1 MFEYIMYCMGIFFVV
16 LEMIVAFYMFQTIID
31 LGVQVRRLTLVLVAP
46 VLSPMQKLV
55 RHSVMNT
62 FSIDLSPYILL
73 VVLHYLEQVCEYL
86 AG

>member
-1 MFEYIMYCMGIFFVV
+1 MGIFFVV
-16 LEMIVAFYMFQTIID
+16 LEMIVVFYMFQTIID

-46 VLSPMQKLV
+46 VLSPMQRLV

-73 VVLHYLEQVCEYL
+73 VVLHYLEQACGYL